1 MGAIF
6 FHLVE
11 MPQGEPE
18 PFLVFLVWGFNFV
31 KGLEDPN
38 KSRHFVFHTDS
49 RSLEVELKINDSCL
63 RPQAPPASTRKNN
76 NKLWQSSF
84 YLLLHGEMEKI

>member
-1 MGAIF
+1 MKVPYCYLEKKMGAIF

-38 KSRHFVFHTDS
+38 KSSVSNQFLISFHPFT
-49 RSLEVELKINDSCL
+49 I
-63 RPQAPPASTRKNN
+63 
-76 NKLWQSSF
+76 
-84 YLLLHGEMEKI
+84 

>member
-38 KSRHFVFHTDS
+38 KSSVSNQFLISFHPFT
-49 RSLEVELKINDSCL
+49 I
-63 RPQAPPASTRKNN
+63 
-76 NKLWQSSF
+76 
-84 YLLLHGEMEKI
+84 